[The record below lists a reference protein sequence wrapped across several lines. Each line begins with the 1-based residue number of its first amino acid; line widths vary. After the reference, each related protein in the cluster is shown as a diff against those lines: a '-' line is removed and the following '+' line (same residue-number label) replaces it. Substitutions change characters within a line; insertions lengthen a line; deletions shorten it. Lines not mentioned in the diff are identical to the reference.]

1 MVRRLRL
8 LVEREAV
15 GVQAGVV
22 ERPVQ
27 PVVLRL
33 GADVLVAVER
43 HADDDLVGGYTAR
56 QVVGDGADRVPGP
69 VGRVRVARVGQ
80 EQRVRPRDGTGR
92 DVEVVRH
99 DVDPVELGH
108 ELPQLV
114 VLADLLARRQRG
126 GQQVVL
132 VVRLA
137 ERVELAAELLR
148 QQRRVVPVGRPVVDV
163 AAADRGRVLP
173 VDVDAVEDARGRART
188 AGVLGPAAGRQVA
201 LDERVDA
208 RGRERLPPLG
218 GGGQVG
224 EPGGLGPAA
233 EHVRVGGLELAEL
246 VEVAE
251 QVLGRV
257 ARIVGHAVDG
267 VRAGPVRLLEV
278 RPRVEHAAADRAGR
292 LVEGRQPERVLDD
305 VQLVAGDVL
314 DVVPAPVDVPVGEV
328 GGHDPLVA
336 VVLGL
341 GCRRARGDRQSGAE

>member
-1 MVRRLRL
+1 M
-8 LVEREAV
+8 
-15 GVQAGVV
+15 
-22 ERPVQ
+22 
-27 PVVLRL
+27 
-33 GADVLVAVER
+33 
-43 HADDDLVGGYTAR
+43 
-56 QVVGDGADRVPGP
+56 
-69 VGRVRVARVGQ
+69 
-80 EQRVRPRDGTGR
+80 
-92 DVEVVRH
+92 
-99 DVDPVELGH
+99 
-108 ELPQLV
+108 
-114 VLADLLARRQRG
+114 
-126 GQQVVL
+126 
-132 VVRLA
+132 VRLA

-173 VDVDAVEDARGRART
+173 VDVDAVEDARGRAHT
-188 AGVLGPAAGRQVA
+188 AGVLRPAAGRQVA

-233 EHVRVGGLELAEL
+233 EGDLDAHVRVGGLELAQL